1 MSNQINLKEIER
13 KAFRSTFQDGL
24 RDMYY
29 GMIVVCM
36 SIFIYRPPDGYN
48 IWNILLALFAILLT
62 SILFEAGKRYIT
74 LPRMGQVRFGAVREH
89 KKKMMAII
97 LTVIIIL
104 QVGLLGLTA
113 LGWLNPV
120 VGEKIN
126 NFFKARDLM
135 DLVVAATG
143 SFIVGLSMTLI
154 AYFSDFPRGYYIA
167 ILMSLAVFLMIYL
180 NQPIYP
186 IIIGGLI
193 FTPGLVL
200 FVNFLKKYPKPC
212 GEKINE

>member
-29 GMIVVCM
+29 GLIVICM
-36 SIFIYRPPDGYN
+36 SVFIYRPSGGYN
-48 IWNILLALFAILLT
+48 IWNILLSLFAALLA
-62 SILFEAGKRYIT
+62 SYLLRAGKKYIT
-74 LPRMGQVRFGAVREH
+74 LPRMGQVRFGAIRKR
-89 KKKMMAII
+89 KKKTMAIT
-97 LTVIIIL
+97 LAVVIIF
-104 QVGLLGLTA
+104 QVGLLALTV
-113 LGWLNPV
+113 LGWANPV
-120 VGEKIN
+120 VGEIVSN
-126 NFFKARDLM
+126 YLKARNIMDLM
-135 DLVVAATG
+135 VAATG
-143 SFIVGLSMTLI
+143 SFIVGLSMMLI

-180 NQPIYP
+180 NQPVYP

-200 FVNFLKKYPKPC
+200 FINFLKKYPFPH